1 MEAFRNPDEPIE
13 EAVDLTPE
21 ELIEPEIKQLQPGS
35 RPGARSRAL
44 RLFAF
49 KIALFFQAPS
59 RCNI

>member
-35 RPGARSRAL
+35 S
-44 RLFAF
+44 
-49 KIALFFQAPS
+49 
-59 RCNI
+59 